1 MKRFIL
7 TTAAVAFALVL
18 GSTTNLNASP
28 PHGHGGG
35 HGHATV
41 HAHVVVHSHHPLV
54 VHGHSVNVR
63 YYNRGYH
70 GWSARCWFPSYRTY
84 GYYSGGEWFYWYAP
98 LNEYLPTTYMSI
110 YPPTVAVAPVAV
122 IPTTSLPVV
131 ALPALP
137 PGATIVPG
145 PIPSPY

>member
-1 MKRFIL
+1 
-7 TTAAVAFALVL
+7 
-18 GSTTNLNASP
+18 
-28 PHGHGGG
+28 
-35 HGHATV
+35 
-41 HAHVVVHSHHPLV
+41 
-54 VHGHSVNVR
+54 
-63 YYNRGYH
+63 
-70 GWSARCWFPSYRTY
+70 
-84 GYYSGGEWFYWYAP
+84 
-98 LNEYLPTTYMSI
+98 MSI